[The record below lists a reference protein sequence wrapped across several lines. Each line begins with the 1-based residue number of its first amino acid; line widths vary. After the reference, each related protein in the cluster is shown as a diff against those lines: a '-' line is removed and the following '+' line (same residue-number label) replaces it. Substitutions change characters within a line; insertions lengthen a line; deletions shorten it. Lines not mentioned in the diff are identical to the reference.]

1 MIVKRLIPGQDLKR
15 ALEEI
20 RDEKDLKS
28 GVIICMVG
36 SLDKAVLRMAN
47 GDNNIISGPLEIIS
61 ATGTIATDGVHIHLA
76 VSDSEGV
83 VTGGH
88 LMSGSQVHTT
98 VELCILTS
106 DKIFKR
112 EFDSETGYNELIIID
127 KQE

>member
-20 RDEKDLKS
+20 RDKKDLKS

-36 SLDKAVLRMAN
+36 SLNKAVLRMAN
-47 GDNNIISGPLEIIS
+47 GDNNIINGPLEIVS
-61 ATGTIATDGVHIHLA
+61 VTGTITTDGVHIHLA
-76 VSDSEGV
+76 VSDNKGV

-88 LMSGSQVHTT
+88 LMNGCPVHTT

-112 EFDSETGYNELIIID
+112 EFDPETGYNELVVKD
-127 KQE
+127 D